1 MKRSSLLIRCRDLW
15 LKIPEKTWRLYF
27 LDLSILLFSVY
38 MGYALR
44 LTLYI
49 EHAYRDDLLISAT
62 LFSAITIIFFHVG
75 KLYSIYWNQASIEE
89 YARLARWYAFS
100 CLTFMLVERFIRG
113 LVVPRSSLA
122 IMLLLGLFLITG
134 SRFSWRLFRASL
146 NRVSKGKKTLIIGA
160 GEAGSYL
167 ARDLKRNSSNLIPV
181 GFVDDDPV
189 KLGKNIAG
197 LKVLGSTSDLSSIVR
212 GKKVESA
219 LIAMPTASSG
229 KIRSLFGI
237 LSDLG
242 IEVRVLPSLRDLAD
256 GKVSVNKLRNVELQD
271 LLCRDPQK
279 LDLEGIRSIIR
290 EKRVLVTG
298 AGGSIGSEICLQLL
312 KYEPSRLILL
322 GHGEHSIYKLLQNFE
337 DRGSSVEF
345 LPVIGDVADE
355 MAMKEVFSAYRPEV
369 IFHAAAH
376 KHVPLME
383 SNPREACRV
392 NGMGTYIISKLAGQH
407 GCERMVMISTDKAVN
422 PTSVMGATKRLAEM
436 VVEKKSQQYPG
447 TAYMTVRFGNV
458 LGSRGSVIPRFEKQI
473 HKGGPVTVTHREMKR
488 YFMLIPEAV
497 SLVLQAAAIGKG
509 GEVFVL
515 DMGEPVLILEMA
527 EMLIRLHGYEPY
539 KDIDIEFSGSRPGEK
554 LFEELFYDPEHV
566 ERTSHTKIFIS
577 KPGEKLPHGLDDEV
591 LSLAGLDDSQCL
603 VKLHD
608 LVREFTNPM
617 DRK

>member
-1 MKRSSLLIRCRDLW
+1 
-15 LKIPEKTWRLYF
+15 
-27 LDLSILLFSVY
+27 

-49 EHAYRDDLLISAT
+49 EDAYRDDLLISAA
-62 LFSAITIIFFHVG
+62 LFCVITILFFHFG

-100 CLTFMLVERFIRG
+100 CLTFVLVERFIGG

-122 IMLLLGLFLITG
+122 IMLLLGILLITG
-134 SRFSWRLFRASL
+134 SRFSWRLFRASMT
-146 NRVSKGKKTLIIGA
+146 RSSKGRKTLIIGA

-167 ARDLKRNSSNLIPV
+167 ARDLKRNASTLIPV
-181 GFVDDDPV
+181 GFVDDDPL

-197 LKVLGSTSDLSSIVR
+197 LKVLGSTEDLPVITR
-212 GKKVESA
+212 EKKVESA
-219 LIAMPTASSG
+219 LIAIPSASSG
-229 KIRSLFGI
+229 KIRSLFAI

-279 LDLEGIRSIIR
+279 LDLEGIRSIITG
-290 EKRVLVTG
+290 KRILVTG
-298 AGGSIGSEICLQLL
+298 AGGSIGSEISLQLL
-312 KYEPSRLILL
+312 KYSPSSLILL
-322 GHGEHSIYKLLQNFE
+322 GHGEHSIYTFLESLQ
-337 DRGSSVEF
+337 DRGASVEF

-355 MAMKEVFSAYRPEV
+355 VAMKGLFNTYRPEV

-392 NGMGTYIISKLAGQH
+392 NGMGTLILSTLAGQY
-407 GCERMVMISTDKAVN
+407 GCQRMVMISTDKAVN

-436 VVEKKSQQYPG
+436 VVEEKSRQYPG
-447 TAYMTVRFGNV
+447 TSYITVRFGNV

-473 HKGGPVTVTHREMKR
+473 QNGGPVTVTDREMKR

-497 SLVLQAAAIGKG
+497 SLVLQAAAIGEG

-539 KDIDIEFSGSRPGEK
+539 KDIDIEFSGPRPGEK

-566 ERTSHTKIFIS
+566 EKTSHEKIFIS
-577 KPGEKLPHGLDDEV
+577 KPGEKLPPGLEEDV
-591 LSLAGLDDSQCL
+591 ISLAGLDDSKCL
-603 VKLHD
+603 SKLHS
-608 LVREFTNPM
+608 LVREFSAPPELQ
-617 DRK
+617 